1 MKTKRASRRGRHG
14 RGHNGSMQRG
24 RDIGHFFHPG
34 ALRPVP
40 LEWPASPRAVSRA
53 RSSVMLN
60 KLVHQHRQQ
69 ESDKHLDVHPPACVN
84 PINLAPPEAHSHIRA
99 PTTPS
104 QSSPHACGHAMY
116 HTPDMVVFLMRR
128 YQQLL
133 ADHVQQSS
141 DTEGRASNL
150 K

>member
-1 MKTKRASRRGRHG
+1 MKTKRASRRGRQG

-53 RSSVMLN
+53 RSSLMPN

-84 PINLAPPEAHSHIRA
+84 PINLAPPEAHSHPRPYHSLPIK
-99 PTTPS
+99 PS
-104 QSSPHACGHAMY
+104 RLRTCNVSHTRHGRLPHAPIPAAPR
-116 HTPDMVVFLMRR
+116 TPCT
-128 YQQLL
+128 
-133 ADHVQQSS
+133 
-141 DTEGRASNL
+141 TEQRH
-150 K
+150 